1 VSCRV
6 IKVCFAPR
14 ALSREVD
21 QPNLKPRSNLGQRH
35 PPHTRSFFLP
45 GLAHCVKKQKPCS
58 RALRDDASPANAVLR
73 NGPVPALLSAPGN
86 PAPPA
91 SAHALSLPN
100 AATPRIA
107 RPIGPANSPWAPPHL
122 PAMGRPNFDLGK
134 PGTHRSFGSLTPGN
148 ILPSLFRQFLGD
160 LGQSFGCRQIIQ
172 SGILPGSPL

>member
-91 SAHALSLPN
+91 RARYLSKPPTPKGSPAQLAQPIVRGPRRISRPFDQQPFQHPFRMFLP
-100 AATPRIA
+100 
-107 RPIGPANSPWAPPHL
+107 L

-134 PGTHRSFGSLTPGN
+134 PGTHRSFGSLTP
-148 ILPSLFRQFLGD
+148 
-160 LGQSFGCRQIIQ
+160 
-172 SGILPGSPL
+172 